1 MYGLALLLYLFDPC
15 GGESQGIYV
24 VGLVGVGF
32 SETGADKGLGG
43 VGDAP
48 AVEGGDDVLDEIED
62 VVGGG
67 FGRCLG
73 GGADGVVVGNSE
85 DDGSLGEASSVGGH

>member
-1 MYGLALLLYLFDPC
+1 MRGLALFYLFDPG
-15 GGESQGIYV
+15 GGESEGIDI

-32 SETGADKGLGG
+32 GDAGADECLGG
-43 VGDAP
+43 VWDTP
-48 AVEGGDDVLDEIED
+48 AVEGGDNVLDEIED
-62 VVGGG
+62 VVGVG
-67 FGRCLG
+67 FGRGLC